1 MTAAER
7 GPQAGPGLG
16 EAGPASSGPP
26 PLLEV
31 RDLAVTYGSR
41 DATVRAVRG
50 VGFTLHAGQTI
61 GMAGESGCGKTT
73 VALSLLRLLPRTAS
87 MSGQILFKGENII
100 GLGWQKLRAVRW
112 AEASVVFQGA
122 MSALNPVRT
131 IGEQI
136 REPMLLHEK
145 TGRRE
150 AEARTAE
157 LLDSVGVPARR
168 QSSYPHELSGGQR
181 QRVMIAMALA
191 CRPDLIIAD
200 EPTTALD
207 VIVQAQILALLTGL
221 VRERQ
226 ISMIVISHDLSVL
239 GETCDRLAVMYAGQM
254 AEVGPSRQVLGAPRH
269 PYTGILSRAF
279 PRTGDPA
286 SRLAPGGL
294 PGEPPDLRGD
304 LTGCPF
310 APRCPEV
317 IPDCLSHEVELWA
330 AGPDRESAC
339 IKVLD
344 EYASAPG
351 TAAAD
356 GAPQASQPAP
366 AGAPDAGET
375 AGAGRATGTGRA
387 GGTGGVAGA
396 LPPEQGPVLETRGL
410 RVVFPGR
417 RGRGPARAVDD
428 VNLTIG
434 RGEIVALIGESG
446 CGKSTLARAL
456 VGLVQPNG
464 GEVRN
469 NGATLRYSGTA
480 LREHRRHVQLVLQD
494 PAGALNPRQNVF
506 DAVAEGLRLHGMRAG
521 LTGRVHEALT
531 RAGLRPPEQFIAR
544 YPHELSGGQQQRVVI
559 AGALALGPSVVVAD
573 EPVSSL
579 DASVRGE
586 ILKLILTLR
595 DQLSLAALIVSHD
608 LGVAWNIAD
617 RVAVMYL
624 GRIVEAGPVHE
635 VLLQPRHPYTQALIS
650 VLPGG
655 GGDRPGSVL
664 TGEPPDPTAIP
675 PGCRFHP
682 RCPRLAALPA
692 DDARADLCRGKPV
705 PVLPA
710 LAGEGAGTNLVACHL
725 AAPRRYPGTEPGLPS
740 SQGAH

>member
-1 MTAAER
+1 MAQTT
-7 GPQAGPGLG
+7 
-16 EAGPASSGPP
+16 P

-31 RDLAVTYGSR
+31 RDLAVTYGSG
-41 DATVRAVRG
+41 DEAVRAVRG
-50 VGFTLHAGQTI
+50 VGFALPAGQTM

-73 VALSLLRLLPRTAS
+73 VALSLLRLLPRTAAL
-87 MSGQILFKGENII
+87 SGQVLFKGEDII

-131 IGEQI
+131 VGEQI
-136 REPMLLHEK
+136 REPILLHEK
-145 TGRRE
+145 ASRRE
-150 AEARTAE
+150 AETRGGQ
-157 LLDSVGVPARR
+157 LLDGVGVPARR
-168 QSSYPHELSGGQR
+168 QASYPHELSGGQR

-239 GETCDRLAVMYAGQM
+239 GETCDRLAIMYAGRM
-254 AEVGPSRQVLGAPRH
+254 VEVGPSRQVLSEPRH
-269 PYTGILSRAF
+269 PYTRILSQAF

-286 SRLAPGGL
+286 SRLAPAGL
-294 PGEPPDLRGD
+294 PGEPPDLGSD
-304 LTGCPF
+304 LAGCPF
-310 APRCPEV
+310 APRCPET
-317 IPDCLSHEVELWA
+317 IPDCLTREVKLWP
-330 AGPDRESAC
+330 AGAQRESAC

-351 TAAAD
+351 GGTA
-356 GAPQASQPAP
+356 
-366 AGAPDAGET
+366 
-375 AGAGRATGTGRA
+375 AGRAPQVSPHALAMPQRSGPGR
-387 GGTGGVAGA
+387 GGT
-396 LPPEQGPVLETRGL
+396 LEHGPVLEARSL
-410 RVVFPGR
+410 RVVFPAR

-428 VNLTIG
+428 VNLSIG
-434 RGEIVALIGESG
+434 RGEILALIGESG

-456 VGLVQPNG
+456 VGLVQPTG
-464 GEVRN
+464 GEVRYE
-469 NGATLRYSGTA
+469 GTALRYSGAA

-506 DAVAEGLRLHGMRAG
+506 DAVAEGPRLHGMRAG
-521 LTGRVHEALT
+521 LADRVHDALA
-531 RAGLRPPEQFIAR
+531 RAGLRPPAQFIGR

-559 AGALALGPSVVVAD
+559 AGALALGPSVIVAD

-635 VLLQPRHPYTQALIS
+635 ILLQPRHPYTQALIS

-655 GGDRPGSVL
+655 GGDRPGKVL

-692 DDARADLCRGKPV
+692 GDARTDLCRGKPV
-705 PVLPA
+705 AVLPA
-710 LAGEGAGTNLVACHL
+710 RGEEGAGTNLVACHL
-725 AAPRRYPGTEPGLPS
+725 AAPRQYPVTEPGQPS
-740 SQGAH
+740 SRGAR